1 MRRSTSAKREV
12 MKNSVENDRDAGAL
26 LHNGAREHSSTADA
40 PLSDSLIREELE
52 RVLSSRT
59 FQGAEAQKR
68 FLQYAVEHTVMGG
81 SHEVKE
87 YSIGVQVFRRG
98 SAFDPRLDPIVR
110 VEARKLRSRLSK
122 YYETEGKHD
131 LLRIELPS
139 RGYIPAFREKDSAML
154 SSQVE
159 ETAANH
165 GAAQR
170 GVLTGTVKA
179 ATLSPPEPS
188 PALDRLAV
196 RSESWAPL
204 TGSWG
209 RAGLVGTLL
218 VLASAAIYAG
228 RIILRDRGPSVLS
241 PSIAVLPF
249 QNLGDAKDES
259 FSDGLTDELINSLGR
274 VQGLQVVARTSSFQF
289 RTKTIDIREI
299 GKKLGVRNV
308 LEGGVRIYGNRLRI
322 TAELVDTTNGYSVWS
337 SSYERNFED
346 ALFIQRDIS
355 QAIVE
360 ALQEQL
366 TKVGIPREL
375 KFSPAK
381 AGPVNVEAYQDYLRG
396 LYFWNKQ
403 TTDSIETAKN
413 YFEQAIALDP
423 AHAPSYTG
431 LARCY
436 ANLPAFSKTQAR
448 DVVPKIRELAL
459 RALQLDGT
467 LPEAHIDLAYV
478 SFLEY
483 DWAGAEAEFKKG
495 LELSPGDAVAHRWY
509 STYLATAGRLD
520 EGLAE
525 SETAQQLDPVS
536 PYMLEGTARSLY
548 RMRRYDE
555 AIEQDKK
562 ALALDPQFGYAH
574 LGLGSTYIQK
584 GKYREAIAELQLARQ
599 WMGNNPTPLAE
610 LARVDALLGKK
621 PEARNIIRGFLDQS
635 AVGSFPAK
643 PIADVY
649 LALGE
654 NDQALDWLAKGVGA
668 RDVHMYLKSDPIYD
682 TIRSDP
688 RFILL
693 LQEARLTPSH

>member
-1 MRRSTSAKREV
+1 
-12 MKNSVENDRDAGAL
+12 
-26 LHNGAREHSSTADA
+26 
-40 PLSDSLIREELE
+40 
-52 RVLSSRT
+52 
-59 FQGAEAQKR
+59 
-68 FLQYAVEHTVMGG
+68 LQYAVEHTVTGS

-87 YSIGVQVFRRG
+87 YTLGVQVFRRG

-110 VEARKLRSRLSK
+110 VEARKLRIRLTK
-122 YYETEGKHD
+122 YYETEGEHD
-131 LLRIELPS
+131 PLRIELPA
-139 RGYIPAFREKDSAML
+139 RGYVPAFRERESATL
-154 SSQVE
+154 SSQIKE
-159 ETAANH
+159 MADSRGASRGATQAGALTEALET
-165 GAAQR
+165 
-170 GVLTGTVKA
+170 
-179 ATLSPPEPS
+179 ATLSLPEPS
-188 PALDRLAV
+188 PELDRPAV
-196 RSESWAPL
+196 PAASWAHL
-204 TGSWG
+204 TGSWR
-209 RAGLVGTLL
+209 RAGLVGAFL
-218 VLASAAIYAG
+218 VLASGAIYAG
-228 RIILRDRGPSVLS
+228 RMILRGHGASDLS

-249 QNLGDAKDES
+249 QNLGDVKDES
-259 FSDGLTDELINSLGR
+259 FSDGLTDELIDSLGR
-274 VQGLQVVARTSSFQF
+274 VRGLRVVARTSAFQF
-289 RTKTIDIREI
+289 RTRTLDIREI
-299 GKKLGVRNV
+299 GKKLNVRTV
-308 LEGGVRIYGNRLRI
+308 LEGSVRIYGNRLRI
-322 TAELVDTTNGYSVWS
+322 TVDLDDTADGYRVWS
-337 SSYERNFED
+337 NSYERNFED

-355 QAIVE
+355 QAIVG
-360 ALQEQL
+360 ALREQL
-366 TKVGIPREL
+366 AELGISREL
-375 KFSPAK
+375 TFSPAE
-381 AGPVNVEAYQDYLRG
+381 AGPVNVEAYRDYLRG

-413 YFEQAIALDP
+413 YFEHAIALDP
-423 AHAPSYTG
+423 GHAPSYTG

-459 RALQLDGT
+459 RALQLDST

-555 AIEQDKK
+555 AVEQYKK

-574 LGLGSTYIQK
+574 LGLGSSYIQI

-610 LARVDALLGKK
+610 IARVDVLLGKR
-621 PEARNIIRGFLDQS
+621 PEARNIIRGFLDQ
-635 AVGSFPAK
+635 AAAGSFPAK

-654 NDQALDWLAKGVGA
+654 KDQALDWLAKGVGV
-668 RDVHMYLKSDPIYD
+668 RDVYMYLKSDPIYD

-688 RFILL
+688 RFIRL